1 MQIPWYIGWTL
12 AAAIGFGILSLAAAR
27 APFYPLKYPSGFWD
41 LQSELKAEDVW
52 LRTADGVRLHAWWIA
67 VPQTPLVTL
76 YLHGNAGNVTHR
88 FLQIHEITAAGS
100 SVLMLDYRGYGKSG
114 GSPNEHGLYADADAA
129 YQYLLDRGYTARQ
142 IILQG
147 ESLGTA
153 VVVDLAS
160 RRDCAGIVLE
170 AAFTSGHDVANT
182 VLPVIGP
189 LLFRG
194 LDSKSKI
201 AKVCAPVLFFHGDCD
216 DIIPLRLGRALFNAA
231 PRPRSFWE
239 VRGAGHNDLVETAGP
254 SYREKLTEFYGR
266 LVPR

>member
-1 MQIPWYIGWTL
+1 MQVPWYVGWTL
-12 AAAIGFGILSLAAAR
+12 VAAIGFGILSLAAR
-27 APFYPLKYPSGFWD
+27 APFYPLKYPSGFWN
-41 LQSELKAEDVW
+41 LQSELRAEDVW
-52 LRTADGVRLHAWWIA
+52 LRTADDVRLHAWWIS

-129 YQYLLDRGYTARQ
+129 YQCLLDRGYSARQ

-153 VVVDLAS
+153 VAVDLAS
-160 RRDCAGIVLE
+160 RKDCAGIVLE
-170 AAFTSGHDVANT
+170 AAFTSGRDVANT

-189 LLFRG
+189 LV
-194 LDSKSKI
+194 I
-201 AKVCAPVLFFHGDCD
+201 AKVRAPVLRDL
-216 DIIPLRLGRALFNAA
+216 IR
-231 PRPRSFWE
+231 
-239 VRGAGHNDLVETAGP
+239 RGLKHW
-254 SYREKLTEFYGR
+254 RR
-266 LVPR
+266 